1 MKEPKIRVG
10 TVGYPIARN
19 RVLAQVDVVELTEGR
34 QIPPRKAAARRWRSS
49 APDRVA
55 FTVQLSRYLVDP
67 LEGGVPMPG
76 ERSGYGGLKLSDEN
90 LGLWKRELEF
100 ASAVD
105 ALALVLITPPTLTPA
120 VINRRLLTDFLAGV
134 ERAHFSLIW
143 EPHGPWESE
152 QATEFALE
160 NDLVLA
166 VDPLR
171 DPAPAG
177 PLAYFRMGPFASM
190 GSRVGL
196 YDLER
201 IMDAGESFDRTIC
214 VFETPRAF
222 DDARNL
228 KKVLSGDD
236 ASMGF

>member
-1 MKEPKIRVG
+1 MKEPKIRIG

-19 RVLAQVDVVELTEGR
+19 RILAEVDVVELTEGR
-34 QIPPRKAAARRWRSS
+34 QIPPKKAAARRWRSS

-55 FTVQLSRYLVDP
+55 FTIQLSRYLVDP
-67 LEGGVPMPG
+67 LEEGVPMSG
-76 ERSGYGGLKLSDEN
+76 ERSGYGGLKLTDEN

-120 VINRRLLTDFLAGV
+120 TINRRLMSDFFAGV
-134 ERAHFSLIW
+134 ERARFKLVW
-143 EPHGPWESE
+143 EPHGPWEPE
-152 QATEFALE
+152 QAAEFAME

-177 PLAYFRMGPFASM
+177 SLAYFRMGPFASM
-190 GSRVGL
+190 GSRVGI

-201 IMDAGESFDRTIC
+201 LMDAGDSFDRTIC

-228 KKVLSGDD
+228 KKVLGGEDTGVD
-236 ASMGF
+236 F

>member
-1 MKEPKIRVG
+1 MKEPKIRIG

-19 RVLAQVDVVELTEGR
+19 RILAEVDVVELTEGR
-34 QIPPRKAAARRWRSS
+34 QIPPKKAAARRWRSS

-55 FTVQLSRYLVDP
+55 FTIQLSRYLVDP
-67 LEGGVPMPG
+67 LEEGVPMSG
-76 ERSGYGGLKLSDEN
+76 ERSGYGGLKLTDEN

-120 VINRRLLTDFLAGV
+120 TINRRLMSDFFAVV
-134 ERAHFSLIW
+134 ERARFKLVW
-143 EPHGPWESE
+143 EPHGPWEPE
-152 QATEFALE
+152 QAAEFAME

-177 PLAYFRMGPFASM
+177 SLAYFRMGPFASM
-190 GSRVGL
+190 GSRVGI

-201 IMDAGESFDRTIC
+201 LMDASESFDRTIC

-228 KKVLSGDD
+228 KKVLGGEDTGVD
-236 ASMGF
+236 F

>member
-1 MKEPKIRVG
+1 MKEPKIRIG

-19 RVLAQVDVVELTEGR
+19 RILAEVDVVELTEGR
-34 QIPPRKAAARRWRSS
+34 QIPPKKAAARRWRSS

-55 FTVQLSRYLVDP
+55 FTIQLSRYLVDP
-67 LEGGVPMPG
+67 LEEGVPMSG
-76 ERSGYGGLKLSDEN
+76 ERSGYGGLKLTDEN

-120 VINRRLLTDFLAGV
+120 TINRRLMSDFFAGV
-134 ERAHFSLIW
+134 ERARFKLVW
-143 EPHGPWESE
+143 EPHGPWEPE
-152 QATEFALE
+152 QAAEFAME

-177 PLAYFRMGPFASM
+177 SLAYFRMGPFASM
-190 GSRVGL
+190 GSRVGI

-201 IMDAGESFDRTIC
+201 LMDASESFDRTIC

-228 KKVLSGDD
+228 KKVLGGEDTGVD
-236 ASMGF
+236 F